1 MTEKRKKLLDKLSN
15 YHMVPG
21 HGPDLSKMT
30 DSQLEKQLKI
40 YESLFRLAFSEKNEE
55 EDEDI

>member
-15 YHMVPG
+15 YRMVPG

-40 YESLFRLAFSEKNEE
+40 YESLFRLAFSEKK
-55 EDEDI
+55 

>member
-1 MTEKRKKLLDKLSN
+1 
-15 YHMVPG
+15 
-21 HGPDLSKMT
+21 MT